1 MTSTPSIPRSNGGE
15 PSLGPG
21 YAEVIGDPV
30 AQSKSPAI
38 HGFWLKALGIDGE
51 YRAHQV
57 ARAELA
63 DYLAGRRADPAWRG
77 CNVTMPLKLD
87 ALMLADDPTD
97 RATAAGAANLLV
109 HRDGKLIAAN
119 TDVGAIR
126 DLVAPLVTTGEATPI
141 TLLGNGGAARAVLLA
156 LRLLGAGPVALQ
168 ARDMADATRL
178 AVEFRLE
185 EGPRPFDTPIDSR
198 GLINATPLGMAGIA
212 PTRIDIGGMPA
223 DGWVLDLVSN
233 PLPTPL
239 LVSAAARGL
248 TVIDGLSVLVEQA
261 ADSFELLFGQKP
273 PRDRDA
279 ELFAIL
285 RA

>member
-1 MTSTPSIPRSNGGE
+1 MTSV
-15 PSLGPG
+15 

-30 AQSKSPAI
+30 AQSKSPAV
-38 HGFWLKALGIDGE
+38 HTFWLNALGIEGA

-57 ARAELA
+57 TRAELA
-63 DYLAGRRADPAWRG
+63 AYLTDRRADPAWRG

-97 RATAAGAANLLV
+97 RAAAAGAANLLI

-126 DLVAPLVTTGEATPI
+126 DLVAPLVAAGKTAPI
-141 TLLGNGGAARAVLLA
+141 LLLGNGGAARAVLLA
-156 LRLLGAGPVALQ
+156 MRLLGAGPVTLQ
-168 ARDMADATRL
+168 ARDMADATKL

-185 EGPRPFDTPIDSR
+185 QGPRRFDTPVDSR
-198 GLINATPLGMAGIA
+198 GLINATPLGMAGVA

-239 LVSAAARGL
+239 LVSAAARGM
-248 TVIDGLSVLVEQA
+248 TTIDGLSVLVEQA
-261 ADSFELLFGQKP
+261 ADSFELLFGHQP

-279 ELFAIL
+279 DLFAML
-285 RA
+285 RG

>member
-1 MTSTPSIPRSNGGE
+1 MTSTKP
-15 PSLGPG
+15 

-38 HGFWLKALGIDGE
+38 HSFWLNALGIEGA

-57 ARAELA
+57 TRADLA
-63 DYLAGRRADPAWRG
+63 AYLTDRRADPAWRG

-97 RATAAGAANLLV
+97 RAAAAGAANLLI

-126 DLVAPLVTTGEATPI
+126 DLVAPLVAADKAAPI
-141 TLLGNGGAARAVLLA
+141 LLLGNGGAARAVLLA
-156 LRLLGAGPVALQ
+156 MRLLGAGPVTLQ
-168 ARDMADATRL
+168 ARDMADATKL
-178 AVEFRLE
+178 AVEFQLE
-185 EGPRPFDTPIDSR
+185 QGPRRFDTPVDSR
-198 GLINATPLGMAGIA
+198 GLINATPLGMAGVS
-212 PTRIDIGGMPA
+212 PTTIDISAMPPE
-223 DGWVLDLVSN
+223 GWVLDLVSN

-239 LVSAAARGL
+239 LASAAARGL
-248 TVIDGLSVLVEQA
+248 TTIDGLSVLVEQA
-261 ADSFELLFGQKP
+261 ADSFELLFGHPP
-273 PRDRDA
+273 PRNRDV
-279 ELFAIL
+279 ELFAML